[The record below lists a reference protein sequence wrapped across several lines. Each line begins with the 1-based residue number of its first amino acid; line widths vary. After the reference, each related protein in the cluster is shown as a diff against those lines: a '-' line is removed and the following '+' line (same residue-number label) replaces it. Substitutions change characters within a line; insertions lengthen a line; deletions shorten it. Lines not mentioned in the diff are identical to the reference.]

1 MIILAKWLIVAL
13 SLLLTAYLLPGIQVA
28 SLYIALIVALFLGVV
43 NVVLKPILVI
53 LTLPINILTLGLF
66 TFVINGFL
74 FWLLSTFIKGFEVD
88 GLLVA
93 ILGAFVVSVLS
104 LLGNAFIGGRD

>member
-1 MIILAKWLIVAL
+1 MILLAKWLIVAL